1 MSPPMSLTARQRV
14 CAVALA
20 ELFRGDGEIMAS
32 PMGPLPAL
40 GAKLAKATFEPA
52 LVLTDGVASV
62 VDPDGATESWM
73 PYRAVFDVLWSG
85 RRHVLMGAS
94 QVDRFGNQNIA
105 CLGDPARPKVQLLG
119 FRGAPGNTINHTT
132 SYWIPK
138 HSKRALVER
147 VDVVSGVGYDRA
159 AALGAAGRFHEIRAV
174 VTDLCV
180 FDFKTPDGSARLK
193 SLHPG
198 VSLEAVQ
205 ESTGF
210 QFSLAGAGPDAIP
223 VSRSPT
229 PAEDAVLD
237 RLTGG
242 A

>member
-1 MSPPMSLTARQRV
+1 MSQPMHLTDRQRV
-14 CAVALA
+14 CVVALA

-40 GAKLAKATFEPA
+40 GARLAKATFEPA

-62 VDPDGATESWM
+62 VDPDGAAEHWM
-73 PYRAVFDVLWSG
+73 PYRSVFDVLWG
-85 RRHVLMGAS
+85 GKRHVLMGAS
-94 QVDRFGNQNIA
+94 QVDGFGNQNIA
-105 CLGDPARPKVQLLG
+105 CLGDPAKPKVQLLG

-138 HSKRALVER
+138 HSRRVLVER

-159 AALGAAGRFHEIRAV
+159 ARLGAAGRFHEIRAV
-174 VTDLCV
+174 VTNLCV

-198 VSLEAVQ
+198 VSLDEVQ
-205 ESTGF
+205 EATGF
-210 QFSLAGAGPDAIP
+210 QYALAGGPDAVP
-223 VSRSPT
+223 ESRGPT
-229 PAEDAVLD
+229 EAEDAILD
-237 RLTGG
+237 RLTGNT
-242 A
+242 